1 MGPGLYNW
9 DLPLGKSWKIGE
21 RLGAQ
26 LRGEFFHVLNHPAP
40 AFAGPQGG
48 LRTSGATPVE

>member
-1 MGPGLYNW
+1 MSPGLYNW

-26 LRGEFFHVLNHPAP
+26 LRGEFFPALNHPPP

-48 LRTSGATPVE
+48 LRT